1 MAEMERVAIQGV
13 ALEKAVEWHQKYE
26 SVRREAWMEAE
37 KTIAMVREA
46 RKRWE
51 ETGRVPG
58 FEGMARMLE
67 LAFKL
72 KQFAAGMPSEVKEV
86 NTNIHAKIDLDWE
99 IAIRKAY
106 PVAEVRPPNT
116 PPVTAVEGR
125 ESKVEGQVV
134 DVEAVPAGGEDGGS
148 KMEDGKRDRP

>member
-1 MAEMERVAIQGV
+1 
-13 ALEKAVEWHQKYE
+13 
-26 SVRREAWMEAE
+26 
-37 KTIAMVREA
+37 MVREA

-86 NTNIHAKIDLDWE
+86 NTNIHAKIDVDWE

-106 PVAEVRPPNT
+106 PVAEVRPPNA
-116 PPVTAVEGR
+116 PPEEKPA
-125 ESKVEGQVV
+125 VV
-134 DVEAVPAGGEDGGS
+134 DVEEVKP
-148 KMEDGKRDRP
+148 